1 MKDLTLPN
9 TFLIG
14 AQKAATTSVYSW
26 LAQHPEICAPMSVK
40 DYAFFTRD
48 EFYAKG
54 FSHLSNFYSDEL
66 NNEKIVLQGS
76 VHYIF
81 FEKALKRIQE
91 FNPNS
96 KFILIVRNPIERAIS
111 AYQYALKF
119 NYENLPIKEAFAKE
133 EERLKDSDVRTLSE
147 LTYKHHGLYY
157 KQIQTFLKYFKEEQL
172 KVVLYDDVSEN
183 SNQVVEELFTFLN
196 IDQGFI
202 PEFKSLNNTGD
213 IKNKTFQKIVFGNGA
228 LRNFLVKK
236 VFKSIISDSLK
247 AKLRWKIIHLNTKE
261 KQSTYLDAIDED
273 LKNELISFF
282 KQDIEHLEVYLS
294 KDLSSWKI

>member
-26 LAQHPEICAPMSVK
+26 LAQHPEICAPMAVK

-54 FSHLSNFYSDEL
+54 FSHLSSFYSDET

-133 EERLKDSDVRTLSE
+133 GERLKDSDVRTLSE
-147 LTYKHHGLYY
+147 LTYMHHGLYY
-157 KQIQTFLKYFKEEQL
+157 KQIKTFLKYFKEEQL

-183 SNQVVEELFTFLN
+183 SNQVVKELFTFLN
-196 IDQGFI
+196 IDQDFV

-236 VFKSIISDSLK
+236 VFKSIISDALK

-282 KQDIEHLEVYLS
+282 KQDIEQLENYLS